1 MAVPALRCYS
11 PATRMRFVSMQPS
24 ILALV
29 SIIAWPAPALAQDT
43 TSKLELSAQSDVE
56 IIAQEPLTPDRDS
69 LAHNAELLD
78 ELLTRS
84 TEQTIREQKFA
95 AAAGVTGGAILVGLA
110 AWRLIEDSPR
120 NEYTRGLGVMFL
132 TLGMSDLTTGIFA
145 ATRIPHEKQRLDR
158 WQKARKNGVTTTEL
172 AHFEGEL
179 QSANETREGERLL
192 VRWNGFTHAL
202 AGILVIA
209 LTPLPASLS
218 RADKVTGY
226 VIGGVF
232 TVTGAAAFGLSFR
245 KTPSEK
251 AWRDYKAQKAP
262 MPGHELSWRLSPA
275 LSRQGFG
282 VSLQGRF

>member
-110 AWRLIEDSPR
+110 AWRLIEDSPS

-145 ATRIPHEKQRLDR
+145 ATRIPHEKQ
-158 WQKARKNGVTTTEL
+158 KARKNGVTATEL

-282 VSLQGRF
+282 VLLGGTF